1 MYVLCIL
8 TMRVRIMIFHSVKK
22 KKLPNIFIGANV
34 SEHARNR
41 DTAYS

>member
-22 KKLPNIFIGANV
+22 KNYQKIIGANV